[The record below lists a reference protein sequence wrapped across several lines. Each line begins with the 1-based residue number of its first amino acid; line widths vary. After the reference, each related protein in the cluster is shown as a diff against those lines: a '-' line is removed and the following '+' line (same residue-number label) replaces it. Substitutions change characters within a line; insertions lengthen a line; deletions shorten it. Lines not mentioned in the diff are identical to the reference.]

1 MGVKPVLADGSKG
14 IARETWRIRNAGS
27 QSMPPRR
34 PTRREE
40 ANRPPRLGPTR
51 RQKYRRPA
59 RHLQSDN
66 EAGAGRGEGQ
76 EPEQDDGD
84 LV

>member
-1 MGVKPVLADGSKG
+1 
-14 IARETWRIRNAGS
+14 
-27 QSMPPRR
+27 MPLPR
-34 PTRREE
+34 PTRPEE

-51 RQKYRRPA
+51 RQKHRPPA

-76 EPEQDDGD
+76 EPEQYDGEA
-84 LV
+84 V